1 MLWIEVLN
9 VLDVSENGGLKMENG
24 KFIYVGKFLL
34 QIFGLFKLELENL
47 SIPKKEQKCR

>member
-9 VLDVSENGGLKMENG
+9 VLDVSENGELKMENG

-34 QIFGLFKLELENL
+34 QIFGLFKLENL